1 MAQATTCKCERC
13 CMLTPCHS
21 AYPDAAIYI
30 NLLPQNIQPA
40 ELQDCFEKMGQITE
54 IQSFGHG
61 HAIVKFTDLSAA
73 TDSVAK
79 YHTGCFAGRPIS
91 VQLLYRGYSS
101 RDHDHLH
108 DSTATKES
116 PPEGILT
123 GANAVPLGN
132 LQRPTLQN
140 MPYHS
145 KKRSKLDVHAMPLIK
160 QRREEQNPDPRHYPT
175 AAHDGR
181 KD

>member
-1 MAQATTCKCERC
+1 MAQVTMCKCERC
-13 CMLTPCHS
+13 RMLTPCHS

-30 NLLPQNIQPA
+30 NLLPQDIRPA

-73 TDSVAK
+73 TDSVNK
-79 YHTGCFAGRPIS
+79 YHTGRFAGRQIS
-91 VQLLYRGYSS
+91 VQLLYGGSVS

-123 GANAVPLGN
+123 GANAVPLGH
-132 LQRPTLQN
+132 LQRPPLQN

-145 KKRSKLDVHAMPLIK
+145 KSKRDVHAAHQAK
-160 QRREEQNPDPRHYPT
+160 KRRTKSGFKTSSDSST
-175 AAHDGR
+175 
-181 KD
+181 